1 MAKYDSQSDV
11 IGAIKR
17 ASDAELRA
25 LADISRQLKNMNG
38 GGAGGLRVVRSANAG
53 NFRQP
58 GKNELG
64 RTLEQVI
71 ASASASSSSAKKT
84 GSKNAPNVP
93 FLTLLRHKLASQQC
107 GNQRK
112 LSIKP
117 LTSQQR
123 AQLKPLLT
131 L

>member
-58 GKNELG
+58 GKMN
-64 RTLEQVI
+64 
-71 ASASASSSSAKKT
+71 
-84 GSKNAPNVP
+84 
-93 FLTLLRHKLASQQC
+93 
-107 GNQRK
+107 
-112 LSIKP
+112 
-117 LTSQQR
+117 
-123 AQLKPLLT
+123 
-131 L
+131 